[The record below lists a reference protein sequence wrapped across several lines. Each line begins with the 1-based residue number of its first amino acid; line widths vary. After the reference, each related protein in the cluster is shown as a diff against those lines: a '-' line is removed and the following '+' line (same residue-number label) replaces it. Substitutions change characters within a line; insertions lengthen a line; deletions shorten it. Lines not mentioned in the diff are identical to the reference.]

1 MLQLII
7 KLSTKRSIFGELN
20 LQSMAGQTDLKLL
33 ISQMEPTLN
42 EGEYVFV
49 NINDLEKISRSDTLF
64 EFKEVEGATI
74 VLERQKADLYNLSY
88 DFVASWITFKV
99 HSALEAVGLT
109 AAFSAELTRHNI
121 SCNVV
126 AAYFHDHIFV
136 DVKDAERAMKVL
148 KEMADCERSVFN
160 DQI

>member
-1 MLQLII
+1 
-7 KLSTKRSIFGELN
+7 
-20 LQSMAGQTDLKLL
+20 MAGQTDLKLL

-88 DFVASWITFKV
+88 DFVASWITLKV
-99 HSALEAVGLT
+99 HSALEAVGFT
-109 AAFSAELTRHNI
+109 AAFSSELTKHKI

-148 KEMADCERSVFN
+148 KEMKTEV
-160 DQI
+160 